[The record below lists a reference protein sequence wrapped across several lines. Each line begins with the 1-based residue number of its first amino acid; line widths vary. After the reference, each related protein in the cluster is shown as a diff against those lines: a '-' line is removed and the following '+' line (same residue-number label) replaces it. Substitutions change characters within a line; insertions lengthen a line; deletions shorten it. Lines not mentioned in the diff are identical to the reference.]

1 MCAMKRY
8 ILQRPVVRKSV
19 SFPGLTK
26 NSNQTSQQL
35 VYTLGNISSI
45 VLSGLL
51 SDDVGA
57 GGAVGVCLPGMVSSG
72 FPKCR
77 WGPKISEKELIVP
90 FIRNKISRDLHKTR
104 LKWDASLIIYTS
116 PSYVRLDYRV
126 RTKLEWPW
134 IWNKQFKALKVLEFV
149 KKCLNAKFSWS
160 KFGKD
165 SQFARTFPLP
175 EEELE
180 LRAQVKLKYSR
191 FSVNSRF
198 Y

>member
-57 GGAVGVCLPGMVSSG
+57 GGAVGSMPPRDDFKR
-72 FPKCR
+72 FPEMQM
-77 WGPKISEKELIVP
+77 GPKISEKELIVP

-104 LKWDASLIIYTS
+104 LK
-116 PSYVRLDYRV
+116 
-126 RTKLEWPW
+126 
-134 IWNKQFKALKVLEFV
+134 
-149 KKCLNAKFSWS
+149 
-160 KFGKD
+160 
-165 SQFARTFPLP
+165 
-175 EEELE
+175 
-180 LRAQVKLKYSR
+180 
-191 FSVNSRF
+191 
-198 Y
+198 